1 MLNTMKFV
9 TFKTLLSILWIHC
22 EAYSFS
28 DEQSLHTTI
37 FNSSYDNN
45 MRPGQNRTIPLQ
57 INITFYFKSIK
68 EFDESVSKFS
78 ITGALEVS
86 WLDHRLTWD
95 PATYGGDLNVTI
107 IPQKKVWIPFLVNML
122 MYDALEEVGH
132 SDLNVRL
139 ESSGCLTW
147 VSPNIF
153 ESTCDA
159 DLSYY
164 PFDYQTCF
172 LRFYIPGFMPNEVDL
187 VPVRQTMDL
196 VEYIENAL
204 WDVTETK
211 VYTTIDNL
219 KLQELV
225 MSVTMKRRSVY
236 YISSLV
242 LPVAFLSILQ
252 LAVFFM
258 PPESGERV
266 GFVTTVLL
274 AVAVYLTL
282 IQDKL
287 PEGSEPS
294 VAYLSYKLL
303 GDFMVG
309 VLMTIGVIIGLIFY
323 NREDGVDIPNYLRT
337 FHKLVLGRKL
347 CLTREKRKIAWTDN
361 DAVMDSTVVEKVAD
375 DDVRSNESSP
385 LVTWREIGQAT
396 DRFCLIMFG
405 FVLINCNLIYIV
417 VIATIN

>member
-9 TFKTLLSILWIHC
+9 TFKTLLSMLWIHC
-22 EAYSFS
+22 EAFSFS

-132 SDLNVRL
+132 SDMNVRL

-147 VSPNIF
+147 VLPNIF

-172 LRFYIPGFMPNEVDL
+172 LRFYIPVFMPNEVDL

-252 LAVFFM
+252 LIVFFM

-266 GFVTTVLL
+266 GFVRQSFWLWPYT
-274 AVAVYLTL
+274 
-282 IQDKL
+282 
-287 PEGSEPS
+287 
-294 VAYLSYKLL
+294 
-303 GDFMVG
+303 
-309 VLMTIGVIIGLIFY
+309 
-323 NREDGVDIPNYLRT
+323 
-337 FHKLVLGRKL
+337 
-347 CLTREKRKIAWTDN
+347 
-361 DAVMDSTVVEKVAD
+361 
-375 DDVRSNESSP
+375 
-385 LVTWREIGQAT
+385 
-396 DRFCLIMFG
+396 
-405 FVLINCNLIYIV
+405 
-417 VIATIN
+417 